1 MLRVQRAGRSIRV
14 SALLNGSVRAP
25 YLVDT
30 GASINTI
37 PASVIDRLGIR
48 INDETP
54 TTFVSGIGGK
64 TMKVAVVTL
73 RSVQIGTA
81 VLEDVEMAVLDTMSE
96 GLLGMPYFNHFRVSL
111 DPMAGKLTLEEIDLD
126 SIEGIYGGYD
136 ESTWRQKFR
145 MVRGQIAHIEHRLRT
160 TPDEKYIT
168 RGELEKRARYW
179 EGQLDRLERKATRA
193 GVPRAWRE

>member
-1 MLRVQRAGRSIRV
+1 
-14 SALLNGSVRAP
+14 
-25 YLVDT
+25 
-30 GASINTI
+30 
-37 PASVIDRLGIR
+37 
-48 INDETP
+48 
-54 TTFVSGIGGK
+54 
-64 TMKVAVVTL
+64 MKVPVVTL

-81 VLEDVEMAVLDTMSE
+81 VVEDVEMAVLDTMRE

-111 DPMAGKLTLEEIDLD
+111 DPMAGRLTLEEIDLD
-126 SIEGIYGGYD
+126 SIDGIHGGYD
-136 ESTWRQKFR
+136 QSTWRQKFR
-145 MVRGQIAHIEHRLRT
+145 IVRGQIGHIEDRLRT